1 MIQQRKNEEAQ
12 IVATL
17 RPRIAGVHMKEDSLP
32 VLDASLSFPDAPDC
46 FRPQELHVTKIQIPI
61 AMRRLSSHSNLH
73 VALMLRCQFLMSPI
87 PYNNDKTLDLTRQC
101 SVHGPGVKVCN

>member
-61 AMRRLSSHSNLH
+61 AMRRLSSHSNQ
-73 VALMLRCQFLMSPI
+73 ASRSATKSQSSKAGSWPI
-87 PYNNDKTLDLTRQC
+87 VGGGGEGGT
-101 SVHGPGVKVCN
+101 